1 MLRAD
6 PAAQRSLRR
15 TTRDTWLDHG
25 ILAIA
30 LAVLLRGFDH
40 VVQGGDWWITAVL
53 IAVLTGLT
61 CGVLRALGV
70 RWVAPIAVV
79 VELIAL
85 AWVFVPSTLF
95 VILPTPSTLQALGTL
110 IRVARDTVIE
120 EQAPVIASQ
129 PVVFLLAGA
138 FGLLVIVA
146 DGLLERGRSAATIGA
161 LLLAVFLTPAMIA
174 GRTPSVWMF
183 VVVAALWLVIL
194 RTRTRQRTTGSWQ
207 ARVPVLLVAAAALV
221 VTVVLPPALPDI
233 TAVAA
238 AWGKPPPSVFGR
250 GINPILQLGQNLRRN
265 SATVAL
271 TYTTTS
277 ATPPYL
283 KVATLRDFTGKTW
296 KPSGTSG
303 KDRFEGQYGLHQD
316 IKAHEDTTKIT
327 IKNLRSVLLPVPY
340 PAEDVTG
347 LDGTWLFQRM
357 GQTIKAENSD
367 THGQTYVAKS
377 LTIEPT
383 AKQMRQLVTVVGPSL
398 KPFVALPKD
407 VPAIIGDT
415 ARQVT
420 SNASTDYDKAL
431 ALQKYLRNGSFTYS
445 TTAPVAHGYD
455 GNGIGVIAEFLKR
468 KQGYCVHFSS
478 TMAVMARTLG
488 IPSRVAVGYAP
499 GTVTGTA
506 GGKNV
511 YENTSDDLHAWTEL
525 YFEGAGWI
533 GFEPTPGVGTPT
545 AFAEAAGAPAPAD
558 VNNGNSLNK
567 PGEAA
572 QPTPTDKPGPAT
584 SATTQ
589 TASRTAAVTGSGLL
603 LLLVVP
609 WLLRLLRR
617 RWRIRDGATSPNRL
631 WLELEDTAHDYGIDR
646 APTETPRGFAAR
658 LLDRPGV
665 DAPALERL
673 LHLVEVARFA
683 RHGSSGDPGPSGIVD
698 LRAVLTSL
706 RVGASRRQRLRAVVL
721 PRSLA
726 PRSSVTRLATA
737 HRPLVSR

>member
-6 PAAQRSLRR
+6 PSAQRSMRR
-15 TTRDTWLDHG
+15 TARDTWLDHG
-25 ILAIA
+25 ILAVA
-30 LAVLLRGFDH
+30 LAVLLQGFDH
-40 VVQGGDWWITAVL
+40 VVQGGDWWVTTVL
-53 IAVLTGLT
+53 VALLAGLT
-61 CGVLRALGV
+61 CAVLRAVGV
-70 RWVAPIAVV
+70 RWVAPIALV

-85 AWVFVPSTLF
+85 AWIFVPSTLF
-95 VILPTPSTLQALGTL
+95 VILPTPSTLQALGSLLKT
-110 IRVARDTVIE
+110 ARDTVVV
-120 EQAPVIASQ
+120 EQAPVAASQ

-146 DGLLERGRSAATIGA
+146 DELLERGRSVATIGA

-194 RTRTRQRTTGSWQ
+194 RSRTRQRTTGSWQ
-207 ARVPVLLVAAAALV
+207 ARVPVLLVAVAALG
-221 VTVVLPPALPDI
+221 VTIVLPPALPDI

-277 ATPPYL
+277 SAPPYL
-283 KVATLRDFTGKTW
+283 KVATLRNFTGKTW

-303 KDRFEGQYGLHQD
+303 KDRFEGQVGLHQD
-316 IKAHEDTTKIT
+316 IKAHEDTTNIT

-347 LDGTWLFQRM
+347 LEGTWLFQRM
-357 GQTIKAENSD
+357 GQTIKAQNTD
-367 THGQTYVAKS
+367 THGQTYAVKS

-383 AKQMRQLVTVVGPSL
+383 AKQMRQLVTVVGPTL
-398 KPFVALPKD
+398 QPFVALPNNT
-407 VPAIIGDT
+407 PAIIGDT

-420 SNASTDYDKAL
+420 SNSPTDYDKAL
-431 ALQKYLRNGSFTYS
+431 ALQRYLREGAFTYS

-455 GNGIGVIAEFLKR
+455 GNGVGVIAEFLKR

-499 GTVTGTA
+499 GKVTGSA
-506 GGKNV
+506 RGKSV
-511 YENTSDDLHAWTEL
+511 YQNTSDDLHAWTEL

-533 GFEPTPGVGTPT
+533 GFEPTPGVGAPT
-545 AFAEAAGAPAPAD
+545 AFAEAAGTSTPEAT
-558 VNNGNSLNK
+558 NNGNTLNK

-572 QPTPTDKPGPAT
+572 QPTPTGQQGPAT
-584 SATTQ
+584 TPTSK
-589 TASRTAAVTGSGLL
+589 TASRTAAATAGGLIL
-603 LLLVVP
+603 LLLVP
-609 WLLRLLRR
+609 WLVRLMRR
-617 RWRIRDGATSPNRL
+617 RWRIRAGVESSNRL
-631 WLELEDTAHDYGIDR
+631 WLELEDTAHDFGVVR
-646 APTETPRGFAAR
+646 APAETPRGLAAR

-665 DAPALERL
+665 DGPALERL
-673 LHLVEVARFA
+673 LHRVEVTRFA
-683 RHGSSGDPGPSGIVD
+683 RRGAAADRGSSGVVD
-698 LRAVLTSL
+698 LRAVLASL
-706 RVGASRRQRLRAVVL
+706 RAGATRLERLRAVVL

-726 PRSSVTRLATA
+726 PRSSVTRAA
-737 HRPLVSR
+737 AAPRPVASR